1 MTVWTWLWLAWLV
14 AFAVLEGYTIRSK
27 RKGDTLSE
35 TTRRWF
41 GTNTKLG
48 RMIWIASFGL
58 FAAWF
63 VVHIAV
69 AGSA

>member
-1 MTVWTWLWLAWLV
+1 MSVWTILWLLWLV

-41 GTNTKLG
+41 GTKTKLG
-48 RMIWIASFGL
+48 RWVWIASFGL
-58 FAAWF
+58 FSAWF